1 MNIYK
6 LQYDTKTQGDAD
18 LLSKGVYEIVSEEGV
33 SQDVYTN
40 GTQAIVY
47 MGSMVD
53 IPATYDDEG
62 NELTPAI
69 YYDGVFYDLMTT
81 QEYDFGANELFPTN
95 NVHSFL
101 GMTNRNEIEEEL
113 DNINWTEDTTI

>member
-6 LQYDTKTQGDAD
+6 LHYDTKAEGDAD
-18 LLSKGVYEIVSEEGV
+18 LLSKGTYEVLEGEQVYI
-33 SQDVYTN
+33 N

-47 MGSMVD
+47 IGKIVE

-62 NELTPAI
+62 HEITPPV

-81 QEYDFGANELFPTN
+81 EEFDFGTNEIFPTDC
-95 NVHSFL
+95 VHSFA
-101 GMTNRNEIEEEL
+101 GYEKNAEGTDIDPEEL
-113 DNINWTEDTTI
+113 EEI